1 MATGSSRS
9 SQFWIADGAFAVT
22 NGFYVRLADPIV
34 GTCKRPRRRLPLPY
48 RSSSVHAIILGIAR
62 GGTFAAARWFP
73 CKFPREPNSCSIF
86 GPSLDVTSL
95 DQDICR
101 SSDLRWKRGNP
112 APEDRRGRQLACCS
126 RTEMDGSPTWRACT
140 YELGGI
146 CHEPPN
152 CANQLG

>member
-86 GPSLDVTSL
+86 GPSPDKSSL
-95 DQDICR
+95 DPLICKFR
-101 SSDLRWKRGNP
+101 DLVGQRANP
-112 APEDRRGRQLACCS
+112 VLENRRGRQLARCL
-126 RTEMDGSPTWRACT
+126 RTEMDLSANSGDLHIRD
-140 YELGGI
+140 GGDMS
-146 CHEPPN
+146 
-152 CANQLG
+152 